1 MTNASTRSVHRWLT
15 AGLLGAATLACGATE
30 ARAQDIIEPGT
41 RPMWAALA
49 LGPAIG
55 VVDVGVTQFKLEQEF
70 GYHFSGDS
78 SGPAIGANIGESFG
92 SGAVVVQPGAKF
104 WWDIQILDDMAIY
117 ISPNAKLGYGGV
129 FAGGA
134 SAHSFNWQVA
144 AEGKVI
150 LGDRGLVFFRPLALD
165 FFAGDGFGL
174 NGFAM
179 RYDLMFGGG
188 VTF

>member
-15 AGLLGAATLACGATE
+15 AGLLGAATLACGASE
-30 ARAQDIIEPGT
+30 ARAQDIIAPGT

-55 VVDVGVTQFKLEQEF
+55 VVDFPVTQFKLEQEF

-92 SGAVVVQPGAKF
+92 SGFVVVQPGAKF
-104 WWDIQILDDMAIY
+104 WWDIQIVDDMAIY
-117 ISPNAKLGYGGV
+117 VSPNAKIGYGGY
-129 FAGGA
+129 FGGGG
-134 SAHSFNWQVA
+134 SAHTFNWEIA
-144 AEGKVI
+144 AEGKVV
-150 LGDRGLVFFRPLALD
+150 LGDRGLVFFRPFALD
-165 FFAGDGFGL
+165 MFAGDG
-174 NGFAM
+174 GFVM